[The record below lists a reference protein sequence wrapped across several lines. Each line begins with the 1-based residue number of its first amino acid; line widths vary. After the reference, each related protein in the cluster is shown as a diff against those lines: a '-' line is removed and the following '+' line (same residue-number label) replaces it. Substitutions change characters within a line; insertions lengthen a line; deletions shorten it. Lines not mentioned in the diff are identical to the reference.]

1 MLSDHW
7 TRTRV
12 KLTMRKN
19 FFLIDPIAA
28 AGFQDEFILL
38 VADGKYAVNVMV
50 LTDEVRLNKRVILQ
64 NLIHQVIPVRNRLLG
79 IEDVSKPSQSSE
91 ITKSSLLSC
100 IDASKYNY
108 IKIRST

>member
-28 AGFQDEFILL
+28 AGFEDEFILL

-50 LTDEVRLNKRVILQ
+50 LTDEVRLSKRVILQ
-64 NLIHQVIPVRNRLLG
+64 NLIHRVIPVGNRLFG
-79 IEDVSKPSQSSE
+79 IRDGSKPSQSYGS
-91 ITKSSLLSC
+91 TKSSLLSH
-100 IDASKYNY
+100 IDVSK
-108 IKIRST
+108 